1 MMISQP
7 TSLVAPDHYVAAFK
21 QFASNGA
28 SKAPVW
34 VAETRQAAIER
45 FAERGFPTTRQEAWR
60 FTSLKPI
67 LRHGFVLATPNAG
80 RITAADL
87 EIHRIDPS
95 IPVVVLVN
103 GRFAP
108 ELTRVPDIEGVT
120 VASLRQ
126 AMQDHEALVRPHL
139 TKHAKDEE
147 NPFVSLNAAFIDD
160 GTFVHVAANAQAGS
174 IQIIHAFVTN
184 GERAEVAHPR
194 TLIVVDA
201 GGSAS
206 IVESF
211 VTIGMGVTWTN
222 GVTELVVGQN
232 AQLEAYRLQYESLDA
247 FHTASTWSWQERDSR
262 LTNMIFTFGG
272 ALTRHDIVSVLD
284 GEGAESTLNGLSVL
298 GGRQHVDYHTVL
310 DHAKPHCKSWEYF
323 NGVFDGRSRGVFNG
337 RIIVREGAQKTDAK
351 QTNNNLLLTDT
362 ARADSQPQ
370 LEIYADDVRCTHGAT
385 LGPIDEA
392 HLFYMQSRGLTRE
405 HAKRLLTHG
414 FASEILNEVALAPLR
429 QRLDTMVHDRLRT
442 ESAG

>member
-1 MMISQP
+1 MTSQP
-7 TSLVAPDHYVAAFK
+7 NSLVTPDHYVAAFNR
-21 QFASNGA
+21 FASNGA
-28 SKAPVW
+28 SEAPAW
-34 VAETRQAAIER
+34 VAETRQAAIGR

-60 FTSLKPI
+60 FTNLKPI
-67 LRHGFVLATPNAG
+67 LRHGFVLAPQKDG
-80 RITAADL
+80 RITVAD
-87 EIHRIDPS
+87 IDAHRIDPS

-108 ELTRVPDIEGVT
+108 ELTQVPDIEGVT
-120 VASLRQ
+120 VTSLRQ
-126 AMQDHEALVRPHL
+126 AMQDHETLVRSHL

-147 NPFVSLNAAFIDD
+147 NPFVSLSAAFIDD

-174 IQIIHAFVTN
+174 MQIIHTFVAD

-211 VTIGMGVTWTN
+211 VTFGTGVTWTN
-222 GVTELVVGQN
+222 SVTELVVGQN
-232 AQLEAYRLQYESLDA
+232 AQLDAYRLQDESLDA

-262 LTNMIFTFGG
+262 LTNLIFTFGG
-272 ALTRHDIVSVLD
+272 TLTRHDIVSVLD
-284 GEGAESTLNGLSVL
+284 GEGAESTLNGLSIL

-323 NGVFDGRSRGVFNG
+323 NGIFDGRSRGIFNG

-351 QTNNNLLLTDT
+351 QTNNNLLLTNT

-370 LEIYADDVRCTHGAT
+370 LEIYADDVKCTHGAT

-405 HAKRLLTHG
+405 HARRLLTHG
-414 FASEILNEVALAPLR
+414 FASEILNGVALVPLR
-429 QRLDTMVHDRLRT
+429 QRLDAMVHDRLRT
-442 ESAG
+442 EIAG

>member
-1 MMISQP
+1 MNNNSS
-7 TSLVAPDHYVAAFK
+7 SLVAPDDYVAAFNS
-21 QFASNGA
+21 FASNGA
-28 SKAPVW
+28 SDAPTW
-34 VAETRQAAIER
+34 IAEARRAAIGR
-45 FAERGFPTTRQEAWR
+45 FAQRAFPTTRQEAWR
-60 FTSLKPI
+60 FTDLKPI
-67 LRHGFVLATPNAG
+67 LRHSFALASPNDG
-80 RITAADL
+80 RVTAADI
-87 EIHRIDPS
+87 EAYRIDPS
-95 IPVVVLVN
+95 IPVVVQVN

-108 ELTRVPDIEGVT
+108 ELTQLPDIEGVT
-120 VASLRQ
+120 VTSLRQ
-126 AMQDHEALVRPHL
+126 AMQEHEALVRPHL

-174 IQIIHAFVTN
+174 MQIIHAFVAS
-184 GERAEVAHPR
+184 GARPEVAHPR

-211 VTIGMGVTWTN
+211 VTIGVGVTWTN

-232 AQLEAYRLQYESLDA
+232 AQLDAYRLQEESLDA
-247 FHTASTWSWQERDSR
+247 FHTASTWSWQGRDSR

-272 ALTRHDIVSVLD
+272 ALTRHDMVSVLD

-310 DHAKPHCKSWEYF
+310 DHAKPNCNSWEYF
-323 NGVFDGRSRGVFNG
+323 NGIFDGRSRGVFNG

-351 QTNNNLLLTDT
+351 QTNNNLLLADT

-405 HAKRLLTHG
+405 HAKRLLTYG
-414 FASEILNEVALAPLR
+414 FASEILNGVALIPLR
-429 QRLDTMVHDRLRT
+429 QRLDATVQDRLRH
-442 ESAG
+442 ESDA